1 VDWSYESGLAP
12 VPPDVGE
19 LHATTWEG
27 LGGPGD
33 WWNGTERVDV
43 IREVR
48 LARGCTL
55 CAARRESISP
65 MSVSGQHDSET
76 RLDAAVVE
84 TVHRLTTDA
93 NRVTASWAG
102 DRIAALDAAPY
113 AELVG
118 LVAMCNIID
127 TFCVA
132 VGVAEPE
139 PPLAKAGEP
148 TRVVPEG
155 LDDLETAYV
164 PQRHDPSLPN
174 VRRSLAIVPHTFA
187 EYFSLAGPMYSGAA
201 FGNLVWTHRALN
213 RPQVE
218 LLAARTS
225 ALNECFY

>member
-1 VDWSYESGLAP
+1 VNWTYDLAMGP
-12 VPPDVGE
+12 VPDDIGE
-19 LHATTWEG
+19 VHVSTWEA
-27 LGGPGD
+27 LGRPGD
-33 WWNGTERVDV
+33 WLTGPQRVEV

-48 LARGCTL
+48 AARSCTL
-55 CAARRESISP
+55 CVTRREAISP
-65 MSVSGQHDSET
+65 MSIVGAHDVVTS
-76 RLDAAVVE
+76 LGAAVVE

-93 NRVTASWAG
+93 NRITASWANG
-102 DRIAALDAAPY
+102 RIDELEAAPY

-118 LVAMCNIID
+118 VVAMCHVLD
-127 TFCVA
+127 VFCAA
-132 VGVAEPE
+132 VGVSEPE
-139 PPLAKAGEP
+139 PPVAAPGKP
-148 TRVVPEG
+148 SRVVPDG

-187 EYFSLAGPMYSGAA
+187 AFFGLVGPMYSGSA
-201 FGNLVWTHRALN
+201 FGDLVWTHRALN